1 MNSTTHIEGLLLV
14 AIVCYVCYVYEYS
27 IPPTL
32 LLCYIIF
39 FLYLLLSLYSS
50 NQYTRYEKISSQKH
64 KIPRHIY
71 TYCDTDNEL
80 IKKCITSWKQF
91 HPFYKIHIITK
102 QNFIQYVPGLD
113 FTNVNSESYSEMIC
127 LSVLTDR
134 GGIWLEPHVYLHESL
149 DWVHAY
155 QYNEESECVGYTDS
169 DGNIQPWLLACIPNS
184 SFITR
189 WRNEYLSTIHT
200 ESHIESNDLFN
211 LFTTSQ
217 PIKEKSL
224 SLLPINNPS
233 FFHLTWLYP
242 FYPLL
247 YKEPVILLND
257 SKMILNELGLVD
269 YL

>member
-50 NQYTRYEKISSQKH
+50 NQYTRYEKIESQKH
-64 KIPRHIY
+64 KIPRQIY
-71 TYCDTDNEL
+71 TYCDTENDL

-91 HPFYKIHIITK
+91 HPFYKVHIITK
-102 QNFIQYVPGLD
+102 QNLIQYVPGLD
-113 FTNVNSESYSEMIC
+113 FTNVMPESYSEIIC

-134 GGIWLEPHVYLHESL
+134 GGIWLDPHVYLQQSL
-149 DWVHAY
+149 DWVHSY
-155 QYNEESECVGYTDS
+155 QYNEQSECVGYTDS
-169 DGNIQPWLLACIPNS
+169 DGNIQPWLVACIPHS
-184 SFITR
+184 SFITK
-189 WRNEYLSTIHT
+189 WRNVYLSSIHT
-200 ESHIESNDLFN
+200 NNESNDLFY
-211 LFTTSQ
+211 TSQ

-224 SLLPINNPS
+224 SLLPMNNIS

-242 FYPLL
+242 FYPLV
-247 YKEPVILLND
+247 YKEPVVLLDN
-257 SKMILNELGLVD
+257 SKMIIEELGLVD